1 MTQKPAEIAY
11 KDFMDGLVAL
21 VNSCGLPPFVCALAL
36 TNVLTEVNKAADSQ
50 YRSAVAE
57 FEKQQEKGGE
67 QVDG

>member
-1 MTQKPAEIAY
+1 MTQKPVEIIY

-21 VNSCGLPPFVCALAL
+21 VNNSGLPPFVCALAL
-36 TNVLTEVNKAADSQ
+36 TNVLTEVNKAADAQ

-57 FEKQQEKGGE
+57 YEKKEGE